1 MGGGFCAVVPGAVV
15 AGVFPLLLSLRGS
28 FFSVVPRPHFV
39 ARFFLLLSLPG
50 RVCFFAVVP
59 GGPGFTHSLASW
71 VRSTQTSKTNINTAK
86 KRVPLKCLEGDQSPC
101 LMRFDTPS
109 QEALSLQQQQ

>member
-1 MGGGFCAVVPGAVV
+1 MLSYPGLSLRGCFLCCCPCGGAFFLSSPGRILWRVFFFVAVV
-15 AGVFPLLLSLRGS
+15 AGARVFFCCRARGAG
-28 FFSVVPRPHFV
+28 V
-39 ARFFLLLSLPG
+39 
-50 RVCFFAVVP
+50 
-59 GGPGFTHSLASW
+59 HSLTGFLGSQHTDIKNQHKY
-71 VRSTQTSKTNINTAK
+71 SK